1 MKHLTAAID
10 SVLVSHL
17 KELREAEAQLRL
29 VLPGVWDSTQN
40 STLAVLLRR
49 FLQQSSEH
57 DGILSSWLGELEPV
71 SQEVEWAGMAAS
83 IRQTLVGVS
92 GAVDARLRDLL
103 IITGFQKIKGLK
115 MAAYGAARS
124 LAEACGRLEMA
135 EALADILTTEM
146 EGDLEL
152 VEIGHRMMHPGQIM
166 AD

>member
-17 KELREAEAQLRL
+17 KELRDAETQLRL
-29 VLPGVWDSTQN
+29 VLPGLWDSTQN
-40 STLAVLLRR
+40 SALAVLLRR

-57 DGILSSWLGELEPV
+57 DAILSTWQDGLEPAPTDL
-71 SQEVEWAGMAAS
+71 QWQGMEAS
-83 IRQTLVGVS
+83 IRQLLS
-92 GAVDARLRDLL
+92 SASAAVDARLRDLL

-115 MAAYGAARS
+115 LAAYGSARS
-124 LAEACGRLEMA
+124 LAEAGGRMGMA

-152 VEIGHRMMHPGQIM
+152 VEIGHRILHPGQIL
-166 AD
+166 AE